1 MTIGRALLLACLAP
15 VLLLAQDRGSSA
27 VRLLRVP
34 LPADLTGEWSYTI
47 ETDPGVRAI
56 GIASGTLT
64 ATRSA
69 PLLVSLQL
77 SSQLDAGLRE
87 VGRVV
92 LRQGTAARAL
102 PLAVHIAAQRALE
115 MHAAI
120 PLRMAASGEDV
131 ELLFTLRNGGNTADS
146 VVLDVRAPDAWG
158 ATVRGVTRLVVDPR
172 AALPVRIALRVP
184 TSIQAG
190 GTAVVVR
197 AVGLT
202 AVAEAQSLVEV
213 AGTRG
218 QSTRGEALR
227 LTSSLTMVGSSSGS
241 TQQVAALELGGAIAP
256 GVSIQGTL
264 AGAVDF
270 RDPGLVRG
278 GSTVGIPLGGTSIGV
293 STRYGSLQVGRVGL
307 QLPELA
313 GRSLGGEGATLTLN
327 GIGSLS
333 LAAVRS
339 ETNRSMQGAV
349 TWRSTTDGPLRV
361 EAAASR
367 LRLGALGLGAERA
380 LTAVSVGA
388 RYAVAPNAVVGLTV
402 ADRRTGT
409 EGGMGLALDAAW
421 DGARGR
427 ARFQAQHAPGGSNA
441 LAVARDNVTAEGM
454 VRFSEAWTVTA
465 HGWGSQDGDD
475 LVGASRSFG
484 GSIAPARRFGRSGQF
499 GAMLGASG
507 FRVGREGMLQGA
519 LDTDLGVQ
527 ASTTFGIARVDLE
540 ASQRM
545 QERWA
550 RGTTLDVQDRL
561 SRVAV
566 RSGVSMA
573 GAAGSLALR
582 TSYAAATAA
591 QASELGFQ
599 LQASELRPI
608 RAWAWLALEGS
619 VSRSYLGTAAMD
631 NARAALR
638 AQLPGEFAV
647 IAGVEHEAWQG
658 QRLVPARTAFA
669 LRVVRNTFAATGD
682 RWRQRMGV
690 VFEDLDDDGVRDEGE
705 PAVPEVTIRAGST
718 IVTTDHLGRY
728 RLPIDGA
735 MPELDVRSLRLDQR
749 PGRRAADE
757 RWAIPVRTVARLE
770 VAILKPRTPIVT
782 ASSASRP
789 TTSVVSVRNAEG
801 REWRVVANA
810 DGVARFDALPIGE
823 YVISAAATES
833 PTALRV
839 DDRAVVVARGSALP
853 GVPAQRIELVP
864 QGRLI
869 KMATGEGL
877 GVNAMLNGAA
887 APTSTTVGGTQQK
900 QQQQQQRQQ
909 QRQQQQQQQRQQQ

>member
-1 MTIGRALLLACLAP
+1 MRRLRSLLLACLAP
-15 VLLLAQDRGSSA
+15 VLLMAQDRGSSA

-34 LPADLTGEWSYTI
+34 LPSELAGEWSYTVEADAGI
-47 ETDPGVRAI
+47 RAI
-56 GIASGTLT
+56 GTTSGAVTPS
-64 ATRSA
+64 RSA

-77 SSQLDAGLRE
+77 GNQLDAGQRE

-92 LRQGTAARAL
+92 LRQGAASRTI
-102 PLAVHIAAQRALE
+102 PLVVSIAAQRALE

-120 PLRMAASGEDV
+120 PLRMATSGEDV
-131 ELLFTLRNGGNTADS
+131 ELLFTLRNGGNAADS
-146 VVLDVRAPDAWG
+146 VVLDVRAPEAWG

-190 GTAVVVR
+190 GTAVIVR
-197 AVGLT
+197 AVGLA

-218 QSTRGEALR
+218 QASRGEALR
-227 LTSSLTMVGSSSGS
+227 LTSSLTMVGSTTGNA
-241 TQQVAALELGGAIAP
+241 QQVAALELGGAIAP
-256 GVSIQGTL
+256 GVSVHGTL

-278 GSTVGIPLGGTSIGV
+278 GSTVGLPLGGSSIGLT
-293 STRYGSLQVGRVGL
+293 SRYASIQVGRVGL
-307 QLPELA
+307 QLPGLA
-313 GRSLGGEGATLTLN
+313 GRSLGGEGAALTLDR
-327 GIGSLS
+327 IGSLS

-339 ETNRSMQGAV
+339 ETDRSVQGAV
-349 TWRSTTDGPLRV
+349 TWRSTTEGPLRV

-367 LRLGALGLGAERA
+367 LRLGSTGLGAERA

-388 RYAVAPNAVVGLTV
+388 RYTIVPSTVVGLTV
-402 ADRRTGT
+402 ADRRTDA
-409 EGGMGLALDAAW
+409 EGGLGVALDAAW

-427 ARFQAQHAPGGSNA
+427 ARVQAQHAPGGSNA
-441 LAVARDNVTAEGM
+441 LAIARDNVTAEGM
-454 VRFSEAWTVTA
+454 FQLTEAWSLTA
-465 HGWGSQDGDD
+465 HGWGSQDGDE

-484 GSIAPARRFGRSGQF
+484 GSIAPARRIGRNGQF
-499 GAMLGASG
+499 GAMLSASG

-519 LDTDLGVQ
+519 FDTDLGVR
-527 ASTTFGIARVDLE
+527 ASTAFGITRVDLE
-540 ASQRM
+540 ASQRV
-545 QERWA
+545 QDRWA
-550 RGTTLDVQDRL
+550 RGATLDVQDRL
-561 SRVAV
+561 SRTAL

-582 TSYAAATAA
+582 TSFAAATAS
-591 QASELGFQ
+591 QSSEFGLQ
-599 LQASELRPI
+599 VQASELRPV
-608 RAWAWLALEGS
+608 RAWPWLSLEGS
-619 VSRSYLGTAAMD
+619 VSRSYLGMAAMD

-647 IAGVEHEAWQG
+647 IAGVEHEAWQR
-658 QRLVPARTAFA
+658 QRLVPSRTAFA

-682 RWRQRMGV
+682 RWRQRTGV

-705 PAVPEVTIRAGST
+705 PAVPDVTIRAGSVV
-718 IVTTDHLGRY
+718 VTTDHLGRY

-757 RWAIPVRTVARLE
+757 RWALPVRTVARLE
-770 VAILKPRTPIVT
+770 VAILKPRTPLVT
-782 ASSASRP
+782 ASTSSQP
-789 TTSVVSVRNAEG
+789 TTSVVTVRNADG

-810 DGVARFDALPIGE
+810 EGVARFDALPIGE

-853 GVPAQRIELVP
+853 GAPAQRIELVP

-869 KMATGEGL
+869 KMANGEGL
-877 GVNAMLNGAA
+877 GVNAMLNGTT
-887 APTSTTVGGTQQK
+887 APATTTVGGTQQK

-909 QRQQQQQQQRQQQ
+909 QQQQQQQQRQQQ